1 MDGLAIRKAD
11 AADAD
16 FTFAVKEAAFR
27 EYVEK
32 VWGWDGAD
40 QRELHELRF
49 ASQDVRIIQFRGTDV
64 GYLSTSSFA
73 DAVRVHQIFI
83 LPEYQRK
90 GIGSA
95 CMRLIV
101 SDARAQ
107 KKVVRLQVLKIN
119 TRATAFYGRLGFK
132 IVDEDNTHVQMVKLT
147 G

>member
-1 MDGLAIRKAD
+1 MDGLRIRKAD
-11 AADAD
+11 SADVD
-16 FTFAVKEAAFR
+16 FTFLVKEAAFR

-32 VWGWDGAD
+32 VWGWDGAG

-49 ASQDVRIIQFRGTDV
+49 ASQDVRIIQYQGIDV
-64 GYLSTSSFA
+64 GYFSTSSTV
-73 DAVRVHQIFI
+73 DWIRVYQIFI

-90 GIGSA
+90 GLGSA

-119 TRATAFYGRLGFK
+119 TRATAFYLRLGFE
-132 IVDEDNTHVQMVKLT
+132 IVDEDDTHVQMISLVE
-147 G
+147 

>member
-1 MDGLAIRKAD
+1 MDGFAIRKAD
-11 AADAD
+11 SVDVD

-49 ASQDVRIIQFRGTDV
+49 ASQDARIIQYKGIDV
-64 GYLSTSSFA
+64 GYFSTSATA
-73 DAVRVHQIFI
+73 DRVRINQIFI

-90 GIGSA
+90 GLGSA

-119 TRATAFYGRLGFK
+119 TRAIAFYDRLGFS
-132 IVDEDNTHVQMVKLT
+132 IVDEDDTHVQMEILT

>member
-1 MDGLAIRKAD
+1 MDGLAIRKAVQTD
-11 AADAD
+11 VD

-27 EYVEK
+27 ENVEK

-49 ASQDVRIIQFRGTDV
+49 ASQDVHIIQYQGIDV
-64 GYLSTSSFA
+64 GYFSTSATA
-73 DAVRVHQIFI
+73 DRVRINQIFI

-90 GIGSA
+90 GLGSA

-119 TRATAFYGRLGFK
+119 TRAIAFYDRLGFS
-132 IVDEDNTHVQMVKLT
+132 IVDEDDTHVQMEILT

>member
-1 MDGLAIRKAD
+1 MAIRKAD
-11 AADAD
+11 SADVD

-40 QRELHELRF
+40 QRELHEVRF
-49 ASQDVRIIQFRGTDV
+49 ASQDVHIVQYRGTDV
-64 GYLSTSSFA
+64 GYFSTSSTA
-73 DAVRVHQIFI
+73 DRVRVVQIFI

-90 GIGSA
+90 GLGSA

-101 SDARAQ
+101 SDASAQ
-107 KKVVRLQVLKIN
+107 EKSVRLQVLKIN
-119 TRATAFYGRLGFK
+119 TRAIAFYRRLGFS
-132 IVDEDNTHVQMVKLT
+132 IVDEDNTHVQMEILT